1 LKFQDISFTPPCP
14 PTSSKVPSTRQV
26 GAGDQLW
33 EQIRGA
39 DEMPEDGLEP
49 SPYLSV
55 GEFAKLTGFSA
66 SSIYSFVERKLIPH
80 FQPAGK
86 GGGIRIP
93 ADAAKRLEQ
102 GPTPSEPIRLKGN
115 HRPEGHDLP
124 GPMPAWKKG
133 LLLRQGK

>member
-1 LKFQDISFTPPCP
+1 
-14 PTSSKVPSTRQV
+14 
-26 GAGDQLW
+26 
-33 EQIRGA
+33 
-39 DEMPEDGLEP
+39 MPEDGLEAR
-49 SPYLSV
+49 PYLSV
-55 GEFAKLTGFSA
+55 GEFAKLTGFSE

-102 GPTPSEPIRLKGN
+102 GPPPVEPIRLKGN

-124 GPMPAWKKG
+124 GPLPAWKKG
-133 LLLRQGK
+133 LLRRGGK